1 MPHSHYASKPENRTI
16 SSGMAFLR
24 TLIAVPAVLLPLL
37 LVTGSDVAHAIDVA
51 DVRLPDSVAFDGYQL
66 ALHGYALRRWG
77 PARLYVIGLYT
88 EKAERASAT
97 DGTGSS
103 TGATTTTDPKLF
115 NVPGARRVT
124 LALLRDLTARQ
135 LGDALNEG
143 IRDNHDEA
151 RYKALQPRIE
161 RLIQVMREVGS
172 ARSGSRLHID
182 FLPGRGT
189 RVALNDSPKG
199 ELIEGEDFYLA
210 ILRIWLGPR
219 PPDIALKEALL
230 GTTPLSGAR

>member
-1 MPHSHYASKPENRTI
+1 
-16 SSGMAFLR
+16 
-24 TLIAVPAVLLPLL
+24 
-37 LVTGSDVAHAIDVA
+37 
-51 DVRLPDSVAFDGYQL
+51 
-66 ALHGYALRRWG
+66 
-77 PARLYVIGLYT
+77 
-88 EKAERASAT
+88 
-97 DGTGSS
+97 
-103 TGATTTTDPKLF
+103 
-115 NVPGARRVT
+115 
-124 LALLRDLTARQ
+124 LRDLTARQ